1 LADRRPKDLSDEN
14 GRRVMKGRS
23 LVVVLGLILAT
34 LATVAVLG
42 YPLTFDDDLDHGRPM
57 VGVVVSKVDIPAGTD
72 MDRLIKDDQFRFI
85 LVLQDAAVDGA
96 VTSVDQLSGRHNSVK
111 ILAGE
116 QIPVARIWSVG
127 AMRQERLEFLG

>member
-1 LADRRPKDLSDEN
+1 MKRR
-14 GRRVMKGRS
+14 G

-34 LATVAVLG
+34 LATVVVVG
-42 YPLTFDDDLDHGRPM
+42 YPRGFDDDLDHGRPM

-72 MDRLIKDDQFRFI
+72 MDQLIKDDQFRFI
-85 LVLQDAAVDGA
+85 LVPQGVAVEGA
-96 VTSVDQLSGRHNSVK
+96 VTSVDQLSDRHNSVK

-127 AMRQERLEFLG
+127 AMRRERLEFLG